1 MFLPLNI
8 YMVVAS
14 QLLGVAADQVPT
26 YDFGQNC
33 HSIATLNNSIERCAN
48 DEEDAHGKLRTLW
61 ADFSAAD
68 KERCETVTRAAW
80 PSYVELLACLQIAQA
95 TNGIGARSSD
105 ETKSRTRRLLRR
117 SSTARRVQARQSP
130 DGWQPVAA
138 APPSPARTAGSVVT
152 SVALRH
158 RRIDGLAVHDLYV
171 GSASSISAIVRTGEE
186 ALVDERL
193 AASRLSPDEPVPTSP
208 QSTLSCAPTCRRRS
222 RS

>member
-68 KERCETVTRAAW
+68 KERCEAVTRAAW

-95 TNGIGARSSD
+95 TNG
-105 ETKSRTRRLLRR
+105 
-117 SSTARRVQARQSP
+117 
-130 DGWQPVAA
+130 
-138 APPSPARTAGSVVT
+138 
-152 SVALRH
+152 
-158 RRIDGLAVHDLYV
+158 V
-171 GSASSISAIVRTGEE
+171 GT
-186 ALVDERL
+186 
-193 AASRLSPDEPVPTSP
+193 RLSDDTAMARILPALIWPIAALTW
-208 QSTLSCAPTCRRRS
+208 STCAGTWPAIRS
-222 RS
+222 RWACPLPL

>member
-33 HSIATLNNSIERCAN
+33 HSIATLNNSIELCAN
-48 DEEDAHGKLRTLW
+48 DEEDAYGKLRTLW

-105 ETKSRTRRLLRR
+105 DDKKPDPPAAQEVIDRATSPSSAITARTATGRNRATISRAHRRL
-117 SSTARRVQARQSP
+117 SGDQRRV
-130 DGWQPVAA
+130 A
-138 APPSPARTAGSVVT
+138 APP
-152 SVALRH
+152 
-158 RRIDGLAVHDLYV
+158 D
-171 GSASSISAIVRTGEE
+171 
-186 ALVDERL
+186 
-193 AASRLSPDEPVPTSP
+193 
-208 QSTLSCAPTCRRRS
+208 
-222 RS
+222 

>member
-14 QLLGVAADQVPT
+14 QLLVVAADQVPT

-95 TNGIGARSSD
+95 TNGIGARSLDDDKKLATSPSSAI
-105 ETKSRTRRLLRR
+105 TGRMPTGRSRATIFRAHRRL
-117 SSTARRVQARQSP
+117 SGDQRRV
-130 DGWQPVAA
+130 A
-138 APPSPARTAGSVVT
+138 APP
-152 SVALRH
+152 
-158 RRIDGLAVHDLYV
+158 D
-171 GSASSISAIVRTGEE
+171 
-186 ALVDERL
+186 
-193 AASRLSPDEPVPTSP
+193 
-208 QSTLSCAPTCRRRS
+208 
-222 RS
+222 

>member
-48 DEEDAHGKLRTLW
+48 DEKDAHGKLRTLW

-68 KERCETVTRAAW
+68 KERCEAVTRAAW

-95 TNGIGARSSD
+95 TNGIGVHSLDDDKKPDSPARP
-105 ETKSRTRRLLRR
+105 LLRR
-117 SSTARRVQARQSP
+117 SSIARRVQARQSP

-138 APPSPARTAGSVVT
+138 APPSPARTAGLVVT
-152 SVALRH
+152 SVAW
-158 RRIDGLAVHDLYV
+158 RRRQIDGLTVHDLVRRV
-171 GSASSISAIVRTGEE
+171 GELDQRLVRAGGRPWMMSGSPHRGSSR
-186 ALVDERL
+186 
-193 AASRLSPDEPVPTSP
+193 
-208 QSTLSCAPTCRRRS
+208 
-222 RS
+222 

>member
-48 DEEDAHGKLRTLW
+48 DEEDAYGKLRTLW

-95 TNGIGARSSD
+95 TNGIGARSSGD
-105 ETKSRTRRLLRR
+105 DKKPDSPAAQEVIDRATGPSSAITGRMATGRSRATISRAHRRL
-117 SSTARRVQARQSP
+117 SGDERRV
-130 DGWQPVAA
+130 A
-138 APPSPARTAGSVVT
+138 APP
-152 SVALRH
+152 
-158 RRIDGLAVHDLYV
+158 D
-171 GSASSISAIVRTGEE
+171 
-186 ALVDERL
+186 
-193 AASRLSPDEPVPTSP
+193 
-208 QSTLSCAPTCRRRS
+208 
-222 RS
+222 

>member
-68 KERCETVTRAAW
+68 KERCEIVTRAAW

-95 TNGIGARSSD
+95 TNGVGARSSD
-105 ETKSRTRRLLRR
+105 DDKKPGSPAAPEAIDRATSPDAATTGRPATGRGRAAASRAHRRLSGDQRR
-117 SSTARRVQARQSP
+117 
-130 DGWQPVAA
+130 A
-138 APPSPARTAGSVVT
+138 APP
-152 SVALRH
+152 
-158 RRIDGLAVHDLYV
+158 
-171 GSASSISAIVRTGEE
+171 
-186 ALVDERL
+186 
-193 AASRLSPDEPVPTSP
+193 PD
-208 QSTLSCAPTCRRRS
+208 
-222 RS
+222 

>member
-1 MFLPLNI
+1 MFLPLNM

-48 DEEDAHGKLRTLW
+48 DEEDAHGQLRTLW

-95 TNGIGARSSD
+95 TNGIGVRSSD
-105 ETKSRTRRLLRR
+105 GDKKPDSPAAQVVIEHVTSPGSAIGGRTAAGRTRAAISR
-117 SSTARRVQARQSP
+117 ARRGLSGDQRRV
-130 DGWQPVAA
+130 A
-138 APPSPARTAGSVVT
+138 APP
-152 SVALRH
+152 
-158 RRIDGLAVHDLYV
+158 D
-171 GSASSISAIVRTGEE
+171 
-186 ALVDERL
+186 
-193 AASRLSPDEPVPTSP
+193 
-208 QSTLSCAPTCRRRS
+208 
-222 RS
+222 